1 MIELS
6 WKKKIT
12 DKFDINQEDQEG
24 QSLKERVM
32 SRAQDTTTPE
42 DISYHVWSWWMLLV
56 TVLVVGMMIIIISL
70 SNSKFLLLGL
80 LTLIAMPVIV
90 IYCLIMLIPEIKIFG
105 FTVFDPKK
113 LATRKRFSVGKT
125 IAQSMGR
132 EFIRQS
138 PEAAFMILFIIAL
151 FIIAVVLAIV

>member
-1 MIELS
+1 MS
-6 WKKKIT
+6 WKKIIT
-12 DKFDINQEDQEG
+12 GITEKDQEDQEG
-24 QSLKERVM
+24 QSLKEKIM

-42 DISYHVWSWWMLLV
+42 DISYHVWSWWILLV
-56 TVLVVGMMIIIISL
+56 TVLVIGTFIIIISL
-70 SNSKFLLLGL
+70 SNSKFLFLGL

-113 LATRKRFSVGKT
+113 LATRKRLSVGKT
-125 IAQSMGR
+125 IAQTMGR

-138 PEAAFMILFIIAL
+138 PETAFLIFFIIAL
-151 FIIAVVLAIV
+151 FIIAIVMAFV

>member
-1 MIELS
+1 MS
-6 WKKKIT
+6 WKKKII
-12 DKFDINQEDQEG
+12 DKLEDNQEG
-24 QSLKERVM
+24 PSIKERIV
-32 SRAQDTTTPE
+32 SRAQDTTTAE
-42 DISYHVWSWWMLLV
+42 EMTYHVWSWWMLLV
-56 TVLVVGMMIIIISL
+56 TVLIVGMMIIIFSL

-80 LTLIAMPVIV
+80 LTLIAMPLII

-113 LATRKRFSVGKT
+113 LATRKRLSVGRT

-138 PEAAFMILFIIAL
+138 PEAAFMILIIIAL
-151 FIIAVVLAIV
+151 FTIAIVMAFV